1 MYCNTEF
8 DEAKKRC
15 HHIRKQAVKML
26 VNIYNKKFIRFMC
39 MCVCISRYD
48 TLQTLNGNKQH
59 SQVQVLLTFECD
71 DDV

>member
-1 MYCNTEF
+1 
-8 DEAKKRC
+8 
-15 HHIRKQAVKML
+15 
-26 VNIYNKKFIRFMC
+26 MC